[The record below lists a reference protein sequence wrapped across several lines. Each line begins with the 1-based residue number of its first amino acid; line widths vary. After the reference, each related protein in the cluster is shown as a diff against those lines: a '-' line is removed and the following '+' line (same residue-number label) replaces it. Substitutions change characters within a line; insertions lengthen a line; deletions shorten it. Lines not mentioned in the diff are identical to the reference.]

1 MTQKSEGK
9 SGVRRGLPLQPF
21 PIEDPLASL
30 PKTAQKILSAAQRLL
45 AERGYDAVTLENV
58 AAEAAV
64 NKASIRYNFGNKAG
78 LMAAVVDALMHAE
91 FARMAQEMPVLQHDE
106 RLDAAMAAKRRMI
119 LSADEFRGFFDILP
133 HAIRND
139 ELRGRIAA
147 LYPWWFEQ
155 NLQWL
160 GLQGGGPEGRDEL
173 IQGLGQLITAVVDG
187 LSVQVSLEQD
197 DFDPSPP
204 LRTLRFLMANS
215 MAELEELAAEQ
226 ERAHA
231 GGDGAGSPQAA
242 APKKPAA
249 PSRSSKK

>member
-9 SGVRRGLPLQPF
+9 PGVRRGLPMQPF

-45 AERGYDAVTLENV
+45 ADRGYEAVTLENV
-58 AAEAAV
+58 AAEAGV

-78 LMAAVVDALMHAE
+78 LMAAVVDALMHEE

-106 RLDAAMAAKRRMI
+106 RLEAAIKAKRRMI

-139 ELRGRIAA
+139 ELRRRIAA
-147 LYPWWFEQ
+147 LYPWWYEQ

-160 GLQGGGPEGRDEL
+160 GLQGSGPEGRHEL
-173 IQGLGQLITAVVDG
+173 IQGLGQLMSAVVDG
-187 LSVQVSLEQD
+187 LSVQAGLGQEG
-197 DFDPSPP
+197 FDPGVP
-204 LRTLRFLMANS
+204 LKTLMFLMANS
-215 MAELEELAAEQ
+215 LARLEELAAAQ
-226 ERAHA
+226 ESPQA
-231 GGDGAGSPQAA
+231 GADGAGKAGGR
-242 APKKPAA
+242 PAG
-249 PSRSSKK
+249 PSRATKE

>member
-9 SGVRRGLPLQPF
+9 SGVRRGLPIQPF

-58 AAEAAV
+58 AAEAGV

-78 LMAAVVDALMHAE
+78 LIASVVDALMHEE
-91 FARMAQEMPVLQHDE
+91 FARMAHEMPALQREE
-106 RLDAAMAAKRRMI
+106 RLDAAMEAKRRMI

-139 ELRGRIAA
+139 ELRHRIAA
-147 LYPWWFEQ
+147 LYPYWYEQ

-160 GLQGGGPEGRDEL
+160 GLQGAGPEGRHEL
-173 IQGLGQLITAVVDG
+173 IQGLGQLMSAVVDG
-187 LSVQVSLEQD
+187 LSVQAGLEQEG
-197 DFDPSPP
+197 FDPGQP
-204 LRTLRFLMANS
+204 LKTLMFLVANS
-215 MAELEELAAEQ
+215 MTEFEELAAAQ
-226 ERAHA
+226 ERAQA
-231 GGDGAGSPQAA
+231 GGSGSGE
-242 APKKPAA
+242 PKPTA
-249 PSRSSKK
+249 PSPSPRE

>member
-9 SGVRRGLPLQPF
+9 SGVRRGLPIQPF

-45 AERGYDAVTLENV
+45 ADRGYDAVTLENV
-58 AAEAAV
+58 AAEAGV

-91 FARMAQEMPVLQHDE
+91 FARMAHEMPVLQHDE
-106 RLDAAMAAKRRMI
+106 RLDAAMEAKRRMI

-139 ELRGRIAA
+139 ELRHRIAA
-147 LYPWWFEQ
+147 LYPYWYEQ

-160 GLQGGGPEGRDEL
+160 GLQGGGPEGRHEL
-173 IQGLGQLITAVVDG
+173 IKGLGQLMSAVVDG
-187 LSVQVSLEQD
+187 LSVQAGLEQE
-197 DFDPSPP
+197 DFDPVVP
-204 LRTLRFLMANS
+204 LRTLMFLMANS
-215 MAELEELAAEQ
+215 MTQLEELATAQ
-226 ERAHA
+226 GNAPAGVGGARDA
-231 GGDGAGSPQAA
+231 GGQSVGSPRSA
-242 APKKPAA
+242 KK
-249 PSRSSKK
+249 

>member
-9 SGVRRGLPLQPF
+9 SGVRRGLPIQPF

-58 AAEAAV
+58 AAEAGV

-78 LMAAVVDALMHAE
+78 LIASVVDALMHEE
-91 FARMAQEMPVLQHDE
+91 FARMAHEMPALQREE
-106 RLDAAMAAKRRMI
+106 RLDAAMEAKRRMI

-139 ELRGRIAA
+139 ELRHRIAA
-147 LYPWWFEQ
+147 LYPYWYEQ

-160 GLQGGGPEGRDEL
+160 GLQGAGPEGRHEL
-173 IQGLGQLITAVVDG
+173 IQGLGQLMSAVVDG
-187 LSVQVSLEQD
+187 LSVQAGLEQEG
-197 DFDPSPP
+197 FDPGQP
-204 LRTLRFLMANS
+204 LKTLMFLVANS
-215 MAELEELAAEQ
+215 MTQLEELAAAQ
-226 ERAHA
+226 ERSQA
-231 GGDGAGSPQAA
+231 GKDGSGEPKPGVPSHSPQE
-242 APKKPAA
+242 
-249 PSRSSKK
+249 

>member
-1 MTQKSEGK
+1 MTQEGEGK
-9 SGVRRGLPLQPF
+9 SSVRRGLPIQPF

-58 AAEAAV
+58 AAEAGV

-147 LYPWWFEQ
+147 LYPWWYEQ

-160 GLQGGGPEGRDEL
+160 GLQGTGPEGRPDL
-173 IQGLGQLITAVVDG
+173 IQGLGQLMSAVVDG
-187 LSVQVSLEQD
+187 LSVQAGLERE
-197 DFDPSPP
+197 DFDPAVP
-204 LRTLRFLMANS
+204 LRTLMFLMANS
-215 MAELEELAAEQ
+215 MAELEKLAAAQ
-226 ERAHA
+226 ERAQA
-231 GGDGAGSPQAA
+231 GVDGSGEAE
-242 APKKPAA
+242 PAA
-249 PSRSSKK
+249 RSRSSKE